1 MKRLFAALAVVL
13 SIGFAS
19 CQCSDKPPIPPV
31 EDESAHAQPPE
42 WMNDTAPHASL
53 SAA

>member
-1 MKRLFAALAVVL
+1 MKRLFAALAVIL

-31 EDESAHAQPPE
+31 EDESAQAQPSDYL
-42 WMNDTAPHASL
+42 NDSASR
-53 SAA
+53 AALAKA